1 VPADTDGELIRFDLI
16 LTRVGGPSGRAGD
29 PGVLGELV
37 EVAVGGAEVHPGV
50 AAGIGRWLQEELDPG
65 RAQLGGRGLEVVDQE
80 PGHRPVVK
88 WRLIGLVEPKTSTL

>member
-1 VPADTDGELIRFDLI
+1 M
-16 LTRVGGPSGRAGD
+16 
-29 PGVLGELV
+29 GELV

-80 PGHRPVVK
+80 PGHRAGGEVAVD
-88 WRLIGLVEPKTSTL
+88 RAGGAEDLDLIGPPLYDVRLGVSSRACGY